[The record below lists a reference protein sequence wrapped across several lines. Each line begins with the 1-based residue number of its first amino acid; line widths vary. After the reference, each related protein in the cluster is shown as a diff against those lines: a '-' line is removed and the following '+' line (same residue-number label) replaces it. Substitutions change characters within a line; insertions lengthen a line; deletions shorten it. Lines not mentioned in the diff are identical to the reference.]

1 MTIMVQ
7 FKDFSAQYFF
17 KTQQPQIQK
26 NYVDLYFE
34 DYILVK
40 NGKISDVKG
49 KVFKFYFKAL
59 QKKIITVEESEKF
72 EKVLKLENNIN
83 SYKAS
88 VESQKLIADQDDDQ
102 KIEGM
107 LEPLMVDELPKFER
121 NTE

>member
-1 MTIMVQ
+1 M
-7 FKDFSAQYFF
+7 
-17 KTQQPQIQK
+17 
-26 NYVDLYFE
+26 YFE

-59 QKKIITVEESEKF
+59 QKKIITLEESEKF

-88 VESQKLIADQDDDQ
+88 VESQKLMDDEDDEWNN
-102 KIEGM
+102 EGR